1 MTISRDAAVFAG
13 LNLSLTSF
21 QRSAAACSLPICR
34 DQTRRHDGS
43 RLVGSNQ
50 VLPSLQGRHLC
61 LLFLMGLHQ
70 GHSPNKAT
78 HRGPKIRSYSR
89 LPSRRTVFATC
100 GLAASQM
107 DWDRNWR
114 QLEEAEAQDPQQS
127 HVAEA
132 GFAYT
137 PFGCVRVALW
147 LAGGG
152 LLLFNAISIARI
164 EGHVERRVAE
174 ATASTTARLQ
184 SLEREVVAL
193 RGLVRSGAATDDVY
207 SAVQAPP
214 SPPSLLPPSP
224 QPPPAPPPQEPA
236 WREEVLL
243 RMQSSIMAQ
252 SPPPLPSP
260 SPSPSPL
267 PPSPPPPPAPQA
279 MSWTQQRTDL
289 RQPTD
294 AQPQPQSSF
303 AEGGGSDELLAFAA
317 LGLLGLAVMLCL
329 CFCCAGAL
337 YFSTYMRDAPGAR
350 QKSSPGQGDAYA
362 A

>member
-1 MTISRDAAVFAG
+1 
-13 LNLSLTSF
+13 
-21 QRSAAACSLPICR
+21 
-34 DQTRRHDGS
+34 
-43 RLVGSNQ
+43 
-50 VLPSLQGRHLC
+50 
-61 LLFLMGLHQ
+61 
-70 GHSPNKAT
+70 
-78 HRGPKIRSYSR
+78 
-89 LPSRRTVFATC
+89 
-100 GLAASQM
+100 M

-127 HVAEA
+127 HAREA

-164 EGHVERRVAE
+164 EGDVERRVAE
-174 ATASTTARLQ
+174 ATASTKARLQ

-193 RGLVRSGAATDDVY
+193 RGLARSGALLTPPRGKATDAVY

-224 QPPPAPPPQEPA
+224 SRPPAPPPQAPA
-236 WREEVLL
+236 WREQVLL
-243 RMQSSIMAQ
+243 SLQSSIMAQ

-260 SPSPSPL
+260 SPSPL
-267 PPSPPPPPAPQA
+267 PPSPPPPPAPRA
-279 MSWTQQRTDL
+279 MALHQSTDL
-289 RQPTD
+289 QRPTD
-294 AQPQPQSSF
+294 AQRQPQSRF
-303 AEGGGSDELLAFAA
+303 AGGGGSDELLAFAA
-317 LGLLGLAVMLCL
+317 LGLLGLAVLLCL

-350 QKSSPGQGDAYA
+350 QNGSPGQGDAYA